1 MVKKRILIFIFMI
14 IGLFFINGCNK
25 ENNEPDG
32 VKVIYNLEGGTFQN
46 CTLPIKQYYQYDGNN
61 CYIKDPQTLSKDK
74 IIKSGYT
81 LEGWYTENTYQ
92 NKWDF
97 EKDSI
102 TDKGI
107 TLYAKW
113 EKIIKYTY
121 NVCYYDENNQLQV
134 INSYSVEPGEKFE
147 DWAKYAEKRPN
158 YTPLGYYDENE
169 NPWDENFKHPGGETD
184 TAVNVIV
191 KYLEG
196 EYAIVS
202 TAKELKKSL
211 NKNIYLVADIDLQGE
226 TFSFADYNKIF
237 MGNDHKISNFKVKY
251 DSSLTGLVKDSE
263 DESLL
268 NLYIGIFDNIKD
280 ATIQN
285 VTFENVIY
293 EVNTFNSRINKIVV
307 VPLAN
312 KITNSKVSNVTIKGN
327 YSYTMLPKDPFN
339 KDTDLIYYTT
349 KEQISVEIDSESQ
362 LNNIE
367 IIINTGEEDN
377 E

>member
-1 MVKKRILIFIFMI
+1 MSFGFAAFLFRRISEAFGLSVKGFD
-14 IGLFFINGCNK
+14 N
-25 ENNEPDG
+25 
-32 VKVIYNLEGGTFQN
+32 
-46 CTLPIKQYYQYDGNN
+46 
-61 CYIKDPQTLSKDK
+61 
-74 IIKSGYT
+74 
-81 LEGWYTENTYQ
+81 
-92 NKWDF
+92 
-97 EKDSI
+97 
-102 TDKGI
+102 
-107 TLYAKW
+107 
-113 EKIIKYTY
+113 
-121 NVCYYDENNQLQV
+121 
-134 INSYSVEPGEKFE
+134 
-147 DWAKYAEKRPN
+147 
-158 YTPLGYYDENE
+158 
-169 NPWDENFKHPGGETD
+169 
-184 TAVNVIV
+184 
-191 KYLEG
+191 KYLG
-196 EYAIVS
+196 DV
-202 TAKELKKSL
+202 
-211 NKNIYLVADIDLQGE
+211 KNIRGGLDYRHKRKPAFVDLNALYGTHGVVLGKNSADTGSYDKVAAG
-226 TFSFADYNKIF
+226 
-237 MGNDHKISNFKVKY
+237 Y

>member
-1 MVKKRILIFIFMI
+1 
-14 IGLFFINGCNK
+14 
-25 ENNEPDG
+25 
-32 VKVIYNLEGGTFQN
+32 
-46 CTLPIKQYYQYDGNN
+46 
-61 CYIKDPQTLSKDK
+61 
-74 IIKSGYT
+74 
-81 LEGWYTENTYQ
+81 
-92 NKWDF
+92 
-97 EKDSI
+97 
-102 TDKGI
+102 
-107 TLYAKW
+107 
-113 EKIIKYTY
+113 
-121 NVCYYDENNQLQV
+121 
-134 INSYSVEPGEKFE
+134 
-147 DWAKYAEKRPN
+147 
-158 YTPLGYYDENE
+158 
-169 NPWDENFKHPGGETD
+169 
-184 TAVNVIV
+184 
-191 KYLEG
+191 
-196 EYAIVS
+196 
-202 TAKELKKSL
+202 
-211 NKNIYLVADIDLQGE
+211 
-226 TFSFADYNKIF
+226 

-251 DSSLTGLVKDSE
+251 DSSLTGLVKDGE

-362 LNNIE
+362 LTNIE